1 MAHLRRAPKRESTL
15 KVRKIV
21 ASHRAFA
28 ALKRDWSKSLDI
40 YIYISIYNDM
50 FLVIYN
56 IYIYIA
62 LVQGGSNRLALGTTR
77 DPRERF

>member
-56 IYIYIA
+56 IYIYSS
-62 LVQGGSNRLALGTTR
+62 GSRRLKSARPGHYA
-77 DPRERF
+77 